1 MSLLDDEDI
10 LIADNNP
17 ILNEI
22 AKNRT
27 KYLSYGFWFKR
38 ILGPAIKQINDG
50 CCNLDIYISH
60 NDLYDFISC
69 CDSLCSKYQLPV
81 RFIDC
86 QNLNSLSDPAL
97 FIQHLPLH
105 CIIIF
110 LNPAI
115 MGNYSIKHQIEDV
128 LFNCWKNKK
137 IDVEQLLR
145 DNNAENYIIKG
156 GNQTLYRGNY
166 GIIYLDSDSNKNFN
180 FRTLSGTECYGD
192 FLIPGCNYTFINTC
206 YNDKIVHIKDLI
218 DYGETFLN
226 SKK

>member
-1 MSLLDDEDI
+1 
-10 LIADNNP
+10 
-17 ILNEI
+17 
-22 AKNRT
+22 
-27 KYLSYGFWFKR
+27 
-38 ILGPAIKQINDG
+38 
-50 CCNLDIYISH
+50 
-60 NDLYDFISC
+60 
-69 CDSLCSKYQLPV
+69 
-81 RFIDC
+81 
-86 QNLNSLSDPAL
+86 
-97 FIQHLPLH
+97 
-105 CIIIF
+105 
-110 LNPAI
+110 

-206 YNDKIVHIKDLI
+206 YNDKIVNIKDLI